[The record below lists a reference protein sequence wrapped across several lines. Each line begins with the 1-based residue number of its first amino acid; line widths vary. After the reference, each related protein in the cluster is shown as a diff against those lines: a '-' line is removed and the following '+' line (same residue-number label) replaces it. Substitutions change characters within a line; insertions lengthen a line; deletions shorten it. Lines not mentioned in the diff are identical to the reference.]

1 MSSMMESDGQTFNEE
16 QYKNYLNQLEIDK
29 DMKERKVNLHQ
40 QLFSSPLNTNVSPQM
55 SAAMVSPHHVSGGH
69 NAPTNCKG
77 SAMIRPRPAE
87 VAASGMASK
96 AIMDRHLSSLKQY
109 THIGDSST
117 KKLNVLLQRNH
128 NPMFDGLP

>member
-1 MSSMMESDGQTFNEE
+1 
-16 QYKNYLNQLEIDK
+16 
-29 DMKERKVNLHQ
+29 
-40 QLFSSPLNTNVSPQM
+40 M
-55 SAAMVSPHHVSGGH
+55 SAVMASPHHESGG
-69 NAPTNCKG
+69 NNVPANYNG
-77 SAMIRPRPAE
+77 SAMIWTRPAE

-96 AIMDRHLSSLKQY
+96 AIMDRHLSSLKQC